1 MSGVN
6 PDIEGFRARYNVS
19 RETIN
24 RLFEYEALVKKWNPA
39 INLISRSTIGNIWE
53 RHIID
58 SAQIWDQQPHSA
70 GFWLDIGTG
79 GGFPGLV
86 IAILAKE
93 LKPDMKI
100 GFVESD
106 TRKASFLLKT
116 SVDLGLS
123 PEISISRAEGLT
135 PQSANIV
142 SARALAPLNKLLGL
156 AERHLADNGVCLF
169 SKGEN
174 AENEL
179 TLARKYW
186 TFTLQKTPS
195 RTDSGGV
202 ILRIGDLRRA

>member
-1 MSGVN
+1 VN
-6 PDIEGFRARYNVS
+6 SKDVHIEGFRTRYNVS
-19 RETIN
+19 RETIE
-24 RLFEYEALVKKWNPA
+24 RLLAYEELIKKWNPV
-39 INLISRSTIGNIWE
+39 INLISKSTIEHIWP
-53 RHIID
+53 RHILD
-58 SAQIWDQQPHSA
+58 SAQIWDQQPSA
-70 GFWLDIGTG
+70 AKYWLDIGTG

-93 LKPDMKI
+93 LKPELKVAL
-100 GFVESD
+100 VESD
-106 TRKASFLLKT
+106 ARKSSFLLKT

-123 PEISISRAEGLT
+123 AVIMISRAEDLR
-135 PQSANIV
+135 PQAAHVV
-142 SARALAPLNKLLGL
+142 SARALAPLNKLFGL
-156 AERHLADNGVCLF
+156 VERHLSDDGVCLF

-186 TFTLQKTPS
+186 TFKSQKTPS

>member
-1 MSGVN
+1 VSSKDVY
-6 PDIEGFRARYNVS
+6 IEGFRARYNVS
-19 RETIN
+19 RETIE
-24 RLFEYEALVKKWNPA
+24 RLLAYEELIKKWNPV
-39 INLISRSTIGNIWE
+39 INLISKSTIDHIWP
-53 RHIID
+53 RHILD
-58 SAQIWDQQPHSA
+58 SAQIWDQQPPA
-70 GFWLDIGTG
+70 AKYWLDIGTG

-93 LKPDMKI
+93 LKPDLI
-100 GFVESD
+100 IALVESD
-106 TRKASFLLKT
+106 ARKSSFLLKT

-123 PEISISRAEGLT
+123 AEIMISRAEDLR
-135 PQSANIV
+135 PQAAHVV
-142 SARALAPLNKLLGL
+142 SARALAPLNKLFGL
-156 AERHLADNGVCLF
+156 VERHLCDDGVCLF

-186 TFTLQKTPS
+186 TFKLQKTPS

>member
-1 MSGVN
+1 M
-6 PDIEGFRARYNVS
+6 DAFRARYNVS
-19 RETIN
+19 RETID
-24 RLFEYEALVKKWNPA
+24 RFFEYEALVKKWNPA
-39 INLISRSTIGNIWE
+39 INLISRSTINHIWP

-58 SAQIWDQQPHSA
+58 SAQIWDQQPKSA
-70 GFWLDIGTG
+70 RFWLDIGTG

-100 GFVESD
+100 GLVESD

-123 PEISISRAEGLT
+123 PKILINRAEHLT
-135 PQSANIV
+135 PHSADVV

-156 AERHLADNGVCLF
+156 AERHLGDNGICLF

-179 TLARKYW
+179 THARKYW

-202 ILRIGDLRRA
+202 ILRIGEIGRA